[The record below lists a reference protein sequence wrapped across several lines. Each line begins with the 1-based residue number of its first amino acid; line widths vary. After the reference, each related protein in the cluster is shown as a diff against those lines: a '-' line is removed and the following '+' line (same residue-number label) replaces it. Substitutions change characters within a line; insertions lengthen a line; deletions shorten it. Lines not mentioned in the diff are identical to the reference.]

1 MLQLLWAFSTLNA
14 FSIKLG
20 NASLRKTDIA
30 DSLLSHTLWD
40 GIMRT
45 LDYRLLGNTDLIFLV
60 DVGVSLDGL
69 GIPMLLCFK
78 HLLDISLF
86 GVKLDTPFFF
96 LSKNNVIIIEKT
108 LMKSNHL
115 ICSWVLCERGLH
127 SADLDL

>member
-14 FSIKLG
+14 LSIKLG

-45 LDYRLLGNTDLIFLV
+45 LDYRLLGNTDLILMVLVFKCCSVSNTCLTSVFLV
-60 DVGVSLDGL
+60 SNL
-69 GIPMLLCFK
+69 I
-78 HLLDISLF
+78 HLS
-86 GVKLDTPFFF
+86 
-96 LSKNNVIIIEKT
+96 S
-108 LMKSNHL
+108 SSL